1 MAVGHPNACKIVAQL
16 RPATS
21 RRAVLGIVEV
31 CNRMLIRARWPLRA
45 AGQCFCRR
53 AVVQGWAALSIVLA
67 SGFPLSAFA
76 AHGFALHGDLKY
88 PPDFKHFDYVNADAP
103 QGGTLTLAN
112 PDRRTSFD
120 KFNPFTLK
128 GTSAPGLNALM
139 FESLLIS
146 SADETASSYG
156 LLADDVTVA
165 PDELSVTF
173 HIRRE
178 ARFVNGDPVLASDV
192 KYSYD
197 MLMGKFASPGY
208 RSMCTDVKAVVV
220 TGERTVRFDFKQR
233 NPELPL
239 IVGSL
244 PVFSKKWTEK
254 VSFDKLTFEE
264 PITSGPYKIER
275 YDAGRGIVFARDPK
289 YWGKDLAVR
298 RGTFNFGRVVYRLYK
313 DETAKL
319 EAFKAGEFD
328 AIVEYRSKNWA
339 KSYVGKRFEEGELIK
354 TEFPHRN
361 GAGMQG
367 FVMNMRKPMFQD
379 VRVRQALILALDFEW
394 LNRQLFYGAYKR
406 LDSWFSNSELAAST
420 TFDGKPGPGELALL
434 EPLRAELPAE
444 VFGAD
449 VVQPTTNPPR
459 SLRDNLR
466 DARRLLAQAGWTYS
480 DGALRNAKGE
490 AMVFEFLDDGGAMS
504 RVITAYIRN
513 LEKLGIEVN
522 QRTTDFALYQK
533 RLEDFD
539 FDMVSIRFPDS
550 QSPGNE
556 LRDRFTAEAAGTPGS
571 DNLFG
576 LKSPAVDKLVDTL
589 LHARSRDELIT
600 AGRAL
605 DRVLMHGY
613 YIVPNWYSA
622 FHRVAYRK
630 EMAYPTRLPYFY
642 TAEGWILSNWWRN
655 DLVPKTQ

>member
-1 MAVGHPNACKIVAQL
+1 L
-16 RPATS
+16 
-21 RRAVLGIVEV
+21 EV
-31 CNRMLIRARWPLRA
+31 CIGMLIRARWPLQA
-45 AGQCFCRR
+45 ARQYSRR
-53 AVVQGWAALSIVLA
+53 GAVLQWGLALALVLT
-67 SGFPLSAFA
+67 SGFPLSGYA

-88 PPDFKHFDYVNADAP
+88 PADFKQFDYVNPDAP

-128 GTSAPGLNALM
+128 GTSAPGLNTLM

-146 SADETASSYG
+146 SADETASAYG
-156 LLADDVTVA
+156 LLAEDVAVA
-165 PDELSVTF
+165 PDEMSVTF
-173 HIRRE
+173 RIRPE
-178 ARFVNGDPVLASDV
+178 ARFANGDPVLASDV

-197 MLMGKFASPGY
+197 MLMGKWASPGY
-208 RSMCTDVKAVVV
+208 RSMCMDVKAVVV
-220 TGERTVRFDFKQR
+220 TGERTIRFDFKQR
-233 NPELPL
+233 NGELPL

-244 PVFSKKWTEK
+244 PVFSKKWTAK
-254 VSFDKLTFEE
+254 VPFEKLTFEE
-264 PITSGPYKIER
+264 PIASGPYLIER
-275 YDAGRGIVFARDPK
+275 YDAGRGITFKRNPS
-289 YWGKDLAVR
+289 YWGKNLAVR
-298 RGTFNFGRVVYRLYK
+298 RGTFNFSRVVYRLYK
-313 DETAKL
+313 DETARL

-328 AIVEYRSKNWA
+328 AIVEYRAKNWA
-339 KSYVGKRFEEGELIK
+339 KSYDGPRFRDKDLIK

-367 FVMNMRKPMFQD
+367 FVMNMRKPVFQD
-379 VRVRQALILALDFEW
+379 VNVRKALILAMDFEY

-406 LDSWFSNSELAAST
+406 LDSWFSNSELAASAT
-420 TFDGKPGPGELALL
+420 YDGRPGPGELKLL
-434 EPLRAELPAE
+434 EPLRAELPPE
-444 VFGAD
+444 VFGPD

-466 DARRLLAQAGWTYS
+466 EARRLLAAAGWTYA

-490 AMVFEFLDDGGAMS
+490 ALVFEFLDDGGAMS
-504 RVITAYIRN
+504 RVITTYVRN
-513 LEKLGIEVN
+513 LQTLGIEVH

-556 LRDRFTAEAAGTPGS
+556 LRDRFSTEAATTPGS

-576 LKSPAVDKLVDTL
+576 LKSPAVDKLVDAV
-589 LHARSRDELIT
+589 LHAESRGELIT

-622 FHRVAYRK
+622 SHRVAYRK
-630 EMAYPTRLPYFY
+630 SLSYPKRLPYYY
-642 TAEGWILSNWWRN
+642 TAEGWVLGNWWRN
-655 DLVPKTQ
+655 DLQQATQ

>member
-1 MAVGHPNACKIVAQL
+1 M
-16 RPATS
+16 
-21 RRAVLGIVEV
+21 VEV
-31 CNRMLIRARWPLRA
+31 CNGMLIRARWPLQA
-45 AGQCFCRR
+45 AGQCFRR
-53 AVVQGWAALSIVLA
+53 SAVVQWGLALLIVLA
-67 SGFPLSAFA
+67 SGFPVSVLA

-88 PPDFKHFDYVNADAP
+88 PADFKQFEYVNPQAP

-128 GTSAPGLNALM
+128 GTSAPGLTALM

-146 SADETASSYG
+146 SADETASAYG
-156 LLADDVTVA
+156 LLAEDVSVA

-173 HIRRE
+173 RIRPE

-192 KYSYD
+192 KHSYD
-197 MLMGKFASPGY
+197 MLMSKAASPGY
-208 RSMCTDVKAVVV
+208 RSMCMDVKAVTVL
-220 TGERTVRFDFKQR
+220 GERTVRFEFKQR
-233 NPELPL
+233 NTELPL

-244 PVFSKKWTEK
+244 PVFSKKWTAK
-254 VSFDKLTFEE
+254 VPFDKLTFEE
-264 PITSGPYKIER
+264 PITSGPYIIER
-275 YDAGRGIVFARDPK
+275 YDAGRGITFKRNPN
-289 YWGKDLAVR
+289 YWGRDLAVR
-298 RGTFNFGRVVYRLYK
+298 RGTFNFARVVYRLYK

-339 KSYVGKRFEEGELIK
+339 KSYVGPHFRDGELIK
-354 TEFPHRN
+354 TDFPHRN

-367 FVMNMRKPMFQD
+367 FVMNMRKPIFQD

-420 TFDGKPGPGELALL
+420 TFDGRPGPGEMKLL

-444 VFGAD
+444 VFGPD
-449 VVQPTTNPPR
+449 VIQPTTNPPR

-466 DARRLLAQAGWTYS
+466 EARRLLAQAGWTYE

-490 AMVFEFLDDGGAMS
+490 PLVFEFLDDGGAMS
-504 RVITAYIRN
+504 RVITTYVRN
-513 LEKLGIEVN
+513 LERLGIEVH

-556 LRDRFTAEAAGTPGS
+556 LRDRFSAEAAAMPGS

-576 LKSPAVDKLVDTL
+576 LKSPAVDKLVDAV
-589 LHARSRDELIT
+589 LHAHTREELIT

-622 FHRVAYRK
+622 SHRVAYRK
-630 EMAYPTRLPYFY
+630 VMSYPTRLPYYY
-642 TAEGWILSNWWRN
+642 TAEGWILSSWWRK
-655 DLVPKTQ
+655 DLTPKTQ

>member
-1 MAVGHPNACKIVAQL
+1 
-16 RPATS
+16 
-21 RRAVLGIVEV
+21 
-31 CNRMLIRARWPLRA
+31 MLIRARWPLHA
-45 AGQCFCRR
+45 ARQYFRR
-53 AVVQGWAALSIVLA
+53 GAVLQWGLALSFVLA
-67 SGFPLSAFA
+67 SGFPLSGMA
-76 AHGFALHGDLKY
+76 AHGYALHGDLKY
-88 PPDFKHFDYVNADAP
+88 SADFKHFDYVNVDAP

-128 GTSAPGLNALM
+128 GTSAPGLSALM
-139 FESLLIS
+139 FESLLIG
-146 SADETASSYG
+146 SADETASAYG
-156 LLADDVTVA
+156 LLADDVTLA
-165 PDELSVTF
+165 PDGLSVTF
-173 HIRRE
+173 HIRPE
-178 ARFVNGDPVLASDV
+178 ARFSNGDPVRAADV
-192 KYSYD
+192 KHSYD
-197 MLMGKFASPGY
+197 MLMGKWSSPGY
-208 RSMCTDVKAVVV
+208 RSMCMDVKAVVV
-220 TGERTVRFDFKQR
+220 TGERTIRFDFKQR
-233 NPELPL
+233 NGELPL

-244 PVFSKKWTEK
+244 PVFSKKWTAK
-254 VSFDKLTFEE
+254 VPFEKLTFEE
-264 PITSGPYKIER
+264 PIASGPYVIER
-275 YDAGRGIVFARDPK
+275 YDAGRGITFKRDPK

-298 RGTFNFGRVVYRLYK
+298 RGTYNFARVVYRLYK
-313 DETAKL
+313 DETARL

-339 KSYVGKRFEEGELIK
+339 KSYTGPRFRDGDLIK

-367 FVMNMRKPMFQD
+367 FVMNMRKPIFQD
-379 VRVRQALILALDFEW
+379 VRVRKALILALDFEY

-406 LDSWFSNSELAAST
+406 LDSWFSNSELAASAT
-420 TFDGKPGPGELALL
+420 YDGRPGPGELKLL
-434 EPLRAELPAE
+434 EPLRDQLPAE
-444 VFGAD
+444 VFGPD
-449 VVQPTTNPPR
+449 VVQPTTSPPR

-466 DARRLLAQAGWTYS
+466 EARRLLAQAGWTYE
-480 DGALRNAKGE
+480 DGALRNARHE
-490 AMVFEFLDDGGAMS
+490 PLVFEFLDDGGAMS
-504 RVITAYIRN
+504 RVITTYIRN
-513 LEKLGIEVN
+513 LEVLGIEVH

-556 LRDRFTAEAAGTPGS
+556 LRDRFSSEAASMPGS

-576 LKSPAVDKLVDTL
+576 LKSPVVDKLVDAV
-589 LHARSRDELIT
+589 LHAESRGELIT

-622 FHRVAYRK
+622 LHRVAYRK
-630 EMAYPTRLPYFY
+630 TLSYSRPLPYYY

-655 DLVPKTQ
+655 DLQPNVQ